1 MMKRF
6 LSVFLIVMLFTS
18 CREEVEMSSVNPVN
32 WKNRSVGMPLNDS
45 LLQGASYLSVYSQ
58 IYSKTEH
65 IVLDL
70 TATIS
75 MRNTSRTDTVFIHKA
90 EYFDT
95 RGNSIR
101 TYFNETIYIAPMETV
116 EIIID
121 EHDKEGGTGANFLF
135 DWAKKRHAN
144 APCFEAVMI
153 STSGQQGL
161 SFTTQGKNLTKDVK

>member
-45 LLQGASYLSVYSQ
+45 LVQGASYLSVYSQ
-58 IYSKTEH
+58 IYSQTEH

-75 MRNTSRTDTVFIHKA
+75 M
-90 EYFDT
+90 
-95 RGNSIR
+95 
-101 TYFNETIYIAPMETV
+101 
-116 EIIID
+116 
-121 EHDKEGGTGANFLF
+121 
-135 DWAKKRHAN
+135 
-144 APCFEAVMI
+144 
-153 STSGQQGL
+153 
-161 SFTTQGKNLTKDVK
+161 